1 MTWPEKGTG
10 DGKEREQIGDNGFL
24 KGSMP
29 SAGTSVPPVTDTPLQ
44 NGFEGKDALS
54 YANILRSRNKFV
66 DALALYESVLEKD
79 SSNVEA
85 HIGKGICLQMQNMGR
100 LSIVLQMPSS
110 WIHRMRVP
118 IHIVVFCTKMRVAYL
133 FFQKRL
139 VQSYQKALRADPSY
153 KPAAECLAIVLT
165 DLGTSLKLAGNTQEG
180 IQKYY
185 DALKIDP
192 HYAPAYYNLG
202 VVYSEM
208 MQYDTALSCYEKAA
222 VERPMYAEAY
232 CNMGVIYKNR
242 GDLEAAMACYERC
255 LAVSPNFEIAKNN
268 MAIALTDLGTKVKL
282 EGDINQGVAYYKKA
296 LYYNWHY
303 ADAMYNLG
311 VAYGEMLKFDMAI
324 VFYELAF
331 HFNPHCAEACNN
343 LGVIYKDR
351 DNLDKAVECYQAIFN
366 LALSI
371 KPNFSQSLNNL
382 GVVYTVQGKMDAA
395 ASMIQKAILANPTY
409 AEAYNNLGVLYRD
422 AGNITLAI
430 EAYEQ
435 CLKIDPDSRNAG
447 QVLFLLI
454 LAYSNIFE
462 SSSPPLVYLLFMLSV
477 FTKMLAYCLI
487 RILFEYFLQNRL
499 LAMNYIN
506 EGHDD
511 KLFEAHR
518 DWGRRFMR
526 LYSQYTLWDNSKV
539 PDRPLVIGYV
549 SPDYFTH
556 SVSYFIEAPLV
567 YHDYAN
573 YRVVVYSAV
582 VKADAKT
589 NKFREK
595 VITRGGIWRDI
606 YGIDEKKVASMVRE
620 DKVDILVELTGHTAN
635 NKLGMMACRPAPVQ
649 VTWIGYPNTT
659 GLPTIDYRIT
669 DSLADPPDTKQK
681 HVEELVRLPEC
692 FLCYTP
698 SPEAGPICPTPAL
711 SNGFV
716 TFGSFNNLAKI
727 TPKVLQVWARILCA
741 VPNSRLV
748 VKCKPFCC
756 DSVRQRFLST
766 LEQLGLESLRVDLL
780 PLILLNHDHMQ
791 AYSLMDI
798 SLDTF
803 PYAGT
808 TTTCES
814 LYMGVPCV
822 TMAGSVHAHNVGV
835 SLLSKVGLGHLIAKD
850 EDQYVKLALQLA
862 SDVTVLSNLRMSLRD
877 LMSKS
882 PVCNGQQF
890 TLGLE
895 SKYRNMWHRYCKGD
909 VPSLRRLEMLQH
921 QGVSEETPVNNSG
934 VTNISISRDSSLG
947 SIKTNG
953 FSSVPS
959 PMLNLSTCEEN
970 GKQPRGGINR
980 WLHWLPVLLHKKVD
994 HVIRRFCGDSQFQL
1008 TVRGNKVMLNSS
1020 GKTGSSSVAL
1030 EGDAKQIASLA
1041 RATFNNE
1048 GPLLVVAS
1056 GRDTIP
1062 VASSIKRLAPENVF
1076 VVQIQHPRS
1085 HLNRF
1090 DLVITPRHDYYPLTP
1105 QAQEHIPWF
1114 IRRWITPCEPP
1125 DRHVVLTVG
1134 ALHQADSVAL
1144 RSAASVWRDVLSPLP
1159 KPLLVVNFG
1168 GPTSNCPYDAGLAK
1182 QLADMLWNVLWSC
1195 GSLRISFSRRTP
1207 ENVHLLEA
1215 TSITTFDFS
1224 HSLLIVSFSFPTTMS
1239 TTIDI
1244 QESSSGAKAKAIS
1257 APTKHENGKF
1267 GKGIA
1272 VFDFI
1277 LRLCA
1282 IVPALAAAAAMATSS
1297 ETLPFF
1303 TQFFQF
1309 QASYDDLPTFQFFVI
1324 AMALVGGYLVLS
1336 LPFSIVTIIRPRA
1349 AAVRLLLL
1357 ILDTVALTLATSA
1370 GAAAA
1375 AIVYLA
1381 HNGNPNTNW
1390 LAICNQFGDF
1400 CQKVSGAVVASF
1412 VAVVV
1417 FVFLVLLSGLALR
1430 RH

>member
-1 MTWPEKGTG
+1 MAWAKKDAANGI
-10 DGKEREQIGDNGFL
+10 EREPVEENGFM
-24 KGSMP
+24 KESQPSP
-29 SAGTSVPPVTDTPLQ
+29 SASIFSFGASTVQKVL
-44 NGFEGKDALS
+44 EEKDALS

-66 DALALYESVLEKD
+66 DALSLYESVLEKD
-79 SSNVEA
+79 GGNVEA
-85 HIGKGICLQMQNMGR
+85 HIGKGICLQLQNMGR
-100 LSIVLQMPSS
+100 LALDSFLDAIRLDPQNVCALTHCG
-110 WIHRMRVP
+110 ILY
-118 IHIVVFCTKMRVAYL
+118 KDEG
-133 FFQKRL
+133 RL
-139 VQSYQKALRADPSY
+139 VEAAESYQKALKVDPSY

-165 DLGTSLKLAGNTQEG
+165 DLGTSLKLSGNTQEG

-185 DALKIDP
+185 EALKVDS

-208 MQYDTALSCYEKAA
+208 MQYDTALSFYEKAA
-222 VERPMYAEAY
+222 LERPMYAEAY

-242 GDLEAAMACYERC
+242 GDMEAAIACYERC

-282 EGDINQGVAYYKKA
+282 EGNINQGVEYYKKA

-311 VAYGEMLKFDMAI
+311 VAYGEMLKFEMAI

-351 DNLDKAVECYQAIFN
+351 DNLDKAVECYQ

-395 ASMIQKAILANPTY
+395 LSMIEKAIIANPTY

-422 AGNITLAI
+422 AGNISMAI
-430 EAYEQ
+430 KAYEQ
-435 CLKIDPDSRNAG
+435 CLEIDPDSRNAG
-447 QVLFLLI
+447 Q
-454 LAYSNIFE
+454 
-462 SSSPPLVYLLFMLSV
+462 
-477 FTKMLAYCLI
+477 
-487 RILFEYFLQNRL
+487 NRL
-499 LAMNYIN
+499 LAMNYIH

-511 KLFEAHR
+511 KLYEAHR

-526 LYSQYTLWDNSKV
+526 LYSQYTSWDNPKD
-539 PDRPLVIGYV
+539 PERPLVIGYV

-556 SVSYFIEAPLV
+556 SVSYFVEAPLV

-573 YRVVVYSAV
+573 YKVIVYSAV

-595 VITRGGIWRDI
+595 VLKKGGIWKDI

-669 DSLADPPDTKQK
+669 DLLADPPDSKQK

-711 SNGFV
+711 SNGFI

-756 DSVRQRFLST
+756 DSVRQRFLTT

-822 TMAGSVHAHNVGV
+822 TMAGAVHAHNVGV
-835 SLLSKVGLGHLIAKD
+835 SLLSKVGLEHLIAKNED
-850 EDQYVKLALQLA
+850 EYVELALQLA
-862 SDVTVLSNLRMSLRD
+862 SDITALSNLRTSLRD

-882 PVCNGQQF
+882 PLCDGLNF

-895 SKYRNMWHRYCKGD
+895 ATYRNMWRRYCKGD
-909 VPSLRRLEMLQH
+909 VPSLKRLELLQQ
-921 QGVSEETPVNNSG
+921 QGTLERAARKNTDATSTTSSREESA
-934 VTNISISRDSSLG
+934 G

-953 FSSVPS
+953 FNPILPS
-959 PMLNLSTCEEN
+959 TANHSGEEN
-970 GKQPRGGINR
+970 G
-980 WLHWLPVLLHKKVD
+980 
-994 HVIRRFCGDSQFQL
+994 
-1008 TVRGNKVMLNSS
+1008 
-1020 GKTGSSSVAL
+1020 
-1030 EGDAKQIASLA
+1030 
-1041 RATFNNE
+1041 
-1048 GPLLVVAS
+1048 
-1056 GRDTIP
+1056 
-1062 VASSIKRLAPENVF
+1062 
-1076 VVQIQHPRS
+1076 
-1085 HLNRF
+1085 
-1090 DLVITPRHDYYPLTP
+1090 
-1105 QAQEHIPWF
+1105 
-1114 IRRWITPCEPP
+1114 
-1125 DRHVVLTVG
+1125 
-1134 ALHQADSVAL
+1134 
-1144 RSAASVWRDVLSPLP
+1144 
-1159 KPLLVVNFG
+1159 
-1168 GPTSNCPYDAGLAK
+1168 
-1182 QLADMLWNVLWSC
+1182 
-1195 GSLRISFSRRTP
+1195 
-1207 ENVHLLEA
+1207 
-1215 TSITTFDFS
+1215 
-1224 HSLLIVSFSFPTTMS
+1224 VS
-1239 TTIDI
+1239 
-1244 QESSSGAKAKAIS
+1244 
-1257 APTKHENGKF
+1257 
-1267 GKGIA
+1267 
-1272 VFDFI
+1272 
-1277 LRLCA
+1277 
-1282 IVPALAAAAAMATSS
+1282 
-1297 ETLPFF
+1297 
-1303 TQFFQF
+1303 
-1309 QASYDDLPTFQFFVI
+1309 
-1324 AMALVGGYLVLS
+1324 
-1336 LPFSIVTIIRPRA
+1336 
-1349 AAVRLLLL
+1349 
-1357 ILDTVALTLATSA
+1357 
-1370 GAAAA
+1370 
-1375 AIVYLA
+1375 
-1381 HNGNPNTNW
+1381 
-1390 LAICNQFGDF
+1390 
-1400 CQKVSGAVVASF
+1400 
-1412 VAVVV
+1412 
-1417 FVFLVLLSGLALR
+1417 
-1430 RH
+1430 

>member
-1 MTWPEKGTG
+1 MAWTEKDVNGTEG
-10 DGKEREQIGDNGFL
+10 DLIAENGFL
-24 KGSMP
+24 KEPQSSPGP
-29 SAGTSVPPVTDTPLQ
+29 SISTANVTPAQ
-44 NGFEGKDALS
+44 KVFEGKDALS

-66 DALALYESVLEKD
+66 DALALYDSVLEKD
-79 SSNVEA
+79 SGCVEA

-100 LSIVLQMPSS
+100 PAFESFAEAI
-110 WIHRMRVP
+110 
-118 IHIVVFCTKMRVAYL
+118 
-133 FFQKRL
+133 RL
-139 VQSYQKALRADPSY
+139 DSQNACALTHCGILYKDEGRLLDAAESYQKALRADPSY

-222 VERPMYAEAY
+222 LERPMYAEAY

-242 GDLEAAMACYERC
+242 GDLESSIACYERC

-351 DNLDKAVECYQAIFN
+351 DNLDKAVECYQ

-395 ASMIQKAILANPTY
+395 ASMIEKAIIANPTY

-422 AGNITLAI
+422 AGSISMAIT
-430 EAYEQ
+430 AYEQ

-447 QVLFLLI
+447 Q
-454 LAYSNIFE
+454 
-462 SSSPPLVYLLFMLSV
+462 
-477 FTKMLAYCLI
+477 
-487 RILFEYFLQNRL
+487 NRL

-506 EGHDD
+506 EGDDD

-526 LYSQYTLWDNSKV
+526 LYPQYNSWENPKD
-539 PDRPLVIGYV
+539 PERPLVIGYI

-556 SVSYFIEAPLV
+556 SVSYFIEAPLI
-567 YHDYAN
+567 YHDYGN
-573 YRVVVYSAV
+573 YQVVVYSAV

-589 NKFREK
+589 NRFREK
-595 VITRGGIWRDI
+595 VMKKGGEWRDI
-606 YGIDEKKVASMVRE
+606 YGIDEKKVASMVRD
-620 DKVDILVELTGHTAN
+620 DKIDILVELTGHTAN
-635 NKLGMMACRPAPVQ
+635 NKLGTMACRPAPIQ

-669 DSLADPPDTKQK
+669 DSLADPPGTKQK

-698 SPEAGPICPTPAL
+698 SPEAGPVSPTPAL
-711 SNGFV
+711 SNGFI

-756 DSVRQRFLST
+756 DSVRQKFLTT
-766 LEQLGLESLRVDLL
+766 LEELGLESLRVDLL

-822 TMAGSVHAHNVGV
+822 TMAGSLHAHNVGV
-835 SLLSKVGLGHLIAKD
+835 SLLSKVGLGHLMAKD
-850 EDQYVKLALQLA
+850 EDEYVQLALQLA
-862 SDVTVLSNLRMSLRD
+862 SDVTALQNLRMSLRD

-882 PVCNGQQF
+882 PVCDGKNYIS
-890 TLGLE
+890 GLE
-895 SKYRNMWHRYCKGD
+895 ATYRNMWHRYCKGD
-909 VPSLRRLEMLQH
+909 VPSLRYMEMLQK
-921 QGVSEETPVNNSG
+921 QGVPEELT
-934 VTNISISRDSSLG
+934 
-947 SIKTNG
+947 IKTSESEKVTISKDTSPGSVKSNG
-953 FSSVPS
+953 FYQVPL
-959 PMLNLSTCEEN
+959 PMLNLTTCEEN
-970 GKQPRGGINR
+970 G
-980 WLHWLPVLLHKKVD
+980 
-994 HVIRRFCGDSQFQL
+994 SQ
-1008 TVRGNKVMLNSS
+1008 LNETTNS
-1020 GKTGSSSVAL
+1020 GKPS
-1030 EGDAKQIASLA
+1030 
-1041 RATFNNE
+1041 
-1048 GPLLVVAS
+1048 
-1056 GRDTIP
+1056 
-1062 VASSIKRLAPENVF
+1062 
-1076 VVQIQHPRS
+1076 
-1085 HLNRF
+1085 
-1090 DLVITPRHDYYPLTP
+1090 
-1105 QAQEHIPWF
+1105 
-1114 IRRWITPCEPP
+1114 
-1125 DRHVVLTVG
+1125 
-1134 ALHQADSVAL
+1134 
-1144 RSAASVWRDVLSPLP
+1144 
-1159 KPLLVVNFG
+1159 
-1168 GPTSNCPYDAGLAK
+1168 
-1182 QLADMLWNVLWSC
+1182 
-1195 GSLRISFSRRTP
+1195 
-1207 ENVHLLEA
+1207 
-1215 TSITTFDFS
+1215 
-1224 HSLLIVSFSFPTTMS
+1224 
-1239 TTIDI
+1239 
-1244 QESSSGAKAKAIS
+1244 
-1257 APTKHENGKF
+1257 
-1267 GKGIA
+1267 
-1272 VFDFI
+1272 
-1277 LRLCA
+1277 
-1282 IVPALAAAAAMATSS
+1282 
-1297 ETLPFF
+1297 
-1303 TQFFQF
+1303 
-1309 QASYDDLPTFQFFVI
+1309 
-1324 AMALVGGYLVLS
+1324 
-1336 LPFSIVTIIRPRA
+1336 
-1349 AAVRLLLL
+1349 
-1357 ILDTVALTLATSA
+1357 
-1370 GAAAA
+1370 
-1375 AIVYLA
+1375 
-1381 HNGNPNTNW
+1381 
-1390 LAICNQFGDF
+1390 
-1400 CQKVSGAVVASF
+1400 
-1412 VAVVV
+1412 
-1417 FVFLVLLSGLALR
+1417 
-1430 RH
+1430 